1 MTKYEVNQAWEHN
14 TALKYGES
22 KVYVIGVTEMNGTA
36 QIKLA
41 AQPDLPPID
50 VKFEEL
56 DKD

>member
-1 MTKYEVNQAWEHN
+1 MTKDEVNQAWQDN
-14 TALKYGES
+14 TPLKYGEP

-50 VKFEEL
+50 VKFSEL
-56 DKD
+56 KG